1 VVVVDTGIVLVV
13 DTGIVVADTS
23 VAVVVGAG
31 TVVVA
36 SASVDVVVRAH
47 DVSTTAAVTT
57 ASTVLGVICSGDPSF
72 VADLGPGD
80 LLRSLA
86 TSCEETMKKS
96 LRVFRHRIGDRAPQE
111 PVDHHRPD
119 IPVRLRLWRRHSAT
133 GAQNRRR
140 VIIRPRTVVFVAAIR
155 S

>member
-1 VVVVDTGIVLVV
+1 VVV
-13 DTGIVVADTS
+13 DTS

-47 DVSTTAAVTT
+47 DVSTTATVTT

-72 VADLGPGD
+72 VAGLGPGA

-86 TSCEETMKKS
+86 T
-96 LRVFRHRIGDRAPQE
+96 
-111 PVDHHRPD
+111 
-119 IPVRLRLWRRHSAT
+119 
-133 GAQNRRR
+133 
-140 VIIRPRTVVFVAAIR
+140 
-155 S
+155 